1 MTHDATTTSPPADPG
16 WLDGE
21 TPRSLLARRDLGRD
35 RKIAILRQWELD
47 LRERLV
53 AEEENMLASEPM
65 TITLD
70 QVLDALAELGATPE
84 PHPVPTTHG

>member
-1 MTHDATTTSPPADPG
+1 MTHDSTTTALPDDPG
-16 WLDGE
+16 WLEGE
-21 TPRSLLARRDLGRD
+21 TPRSLLARRDLARD

-53 AEEENMLASEPM
+53 AEEESMLASEPM

-70 QVLDALAELGATPE
+70 QVLDALAELGAAPAS
-84 PHPVPTTHG
+84 HPVPTTHG